1 MGDLSDALK
10 LLLNTAAELHK
21 SAYPCIRKSRCKWEH
36 PGAIGISQRM
46 PQAANSLRFFWSRL
60 AKSVRNLTLCH
71 SNKDKQDGLDLAPR
85 ITLARFA
92 PSPLLTKPTFETP
105 VNKSELITHIALK
118 SDISKAAAGR
128 ALAGVIEAVSKTLKR
143 VDQSA

>member
-1 MGDLSDALK
+1 M
-10 LLLNTAAELHK
+10 
-21 SAYPCIRKSRCKWEH
+21 
-36 PGAIGISQRM
+36 
-46 PQAANSLRFFWSRL
+46 

-85 ITLARFA
+85 ISLARFA

-105 VNKSELITHIALK
+105 VNKSELITHITHIALK
-118 SDISKAAAGR
+118 SDISKAAASR